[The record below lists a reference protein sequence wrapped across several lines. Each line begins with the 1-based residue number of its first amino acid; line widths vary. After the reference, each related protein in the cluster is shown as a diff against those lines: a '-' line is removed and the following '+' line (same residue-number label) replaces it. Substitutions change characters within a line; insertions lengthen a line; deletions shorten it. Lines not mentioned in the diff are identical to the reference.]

1 MTHPVPRL
9 LTAALASILLVSAAS
24 AAFAQTAAATAP
36 AAAPPPEPVR
46 PIRASKIILVGDSTT
61 QGGSGWGGRFCSD
74 HVVSFVACINLARG
88 GRSTSNYRAEGSW
101 DIALAEMA
109 STIPSGTRAYVDT
122 YVLIQFGHNDQ
133 PGKPGRS
140 TDLATEFPQNLR
152 RYVAEAR
159 ERGAI
164 PVLVTPLTRRQF
176 VDGKLDNDLEPWAAA
191 VRAVAAETHTPLLD
205 LNADSSAAVQAMGP
219 SLAAGFAQSPPSPIV
234 AAALLT
240 GTTIA
245 ANMGMPVPAA
255 PAAAGPSP
263 SSAPAP
269 AQNNAAVEPM
279 GDAKLSFDYTHL
291 GPTGATFFAT
301 MVTRELAIAVPAL
314 RRSLIN

>member
-1 MTHPVPRL
+1 MNHPVTRL
-9 LTAALASILLVSAAS
+9 LTGALAGALLASAAP
-24 AAFAQTAAATAP
+24 AAFAQSATVSAGAAPTAAP
-36 AAAPPPEPVR
+36 APEPTR
-46 PIRASKIILVGDSTT
+46 PIRASKIILIGDSTT
-61 QGGSGWGGRFCSD
+61 QSNSGWGGRFCSD
-74 HVVSFVACINLARG
+74 HVVSFVACLNLARG

-101 DIALAEMA
+101 DIALAEM
-109 STIPSGTRAYVDT
+109 STGAYVDT
-122 YVLIQFGHNDQ
+122 WVLIQFGHNDQ

-152 RYVAEAR
+152 RYLAETRA
-159 ERGAI
+159 RGAI

-191 VRAVAAETHTPLLD
+191 IRAVAAETNTPLLD

-219 SLAAGFAQSPPSPIV
+219 SLAAGFAQSPPSPVV

-240 GTTIA
+240 GTTIP
-245 ANMGMPVPAA
+245 ANTGAPVPPAPAAGAA
-255 PAAAGPSP
+255 PAQ
-263 SSAPAP
+263 APT
-269 AQNNAAVEPM
+269 QNNAAVEPM

-291 GPTGATFFAT
+291 GPTGAAFFAT